1 MTTTEHIESFK
12 ANFQSSARNVRRGL
26 SGRAVLGTLV
36 VLALL
41 FLVGMLPRWH
51 ANAALTSAVRDQ
63 RPTVSVVTTQRPDG
77 AANLVLPGST
87 QAIQEAAMYARTNGY
102 VRKWYTDIGTKVEA
116 GQLLAEIETPE
127 IDQELNQARA
137 AAQQAAANE
146 PSEPLAELGVA
157 PGGSDA
163 NSNKQAAKK

>member
-77 AANLVLPGST
+77 AAPQS
-87 QAIQEAAMYARTNGY
+87 QALQGAA
-102 VRKWYTDIGTKVEA
+102 
-116 GQLLAEIETPE
+116 
-127 IDQELNQARA
+127 
-137 AAQQAAANE
+137 
-146 PSEPLAELGVA
+146 
-157 PGGSDA
+157 
-163 NSNKQAAKK
+163 